1 MNYDSIACEF
11 YLQGK
16 WVDLNDYRLQ
26 AAGITGRWEPRS
38 NPIDRV
44 ASTGQLT
51 LVLHNVIISLLQVTP
66 IVCRFQSG

>member
-1 MNYDSIACEF
+1 MKYDSIACEF
-11 YLQGK
+11 YLRAK

-26 AAGITGRWEPRS
+26 AAGITGSMGIRGS

-51 LVLHNVIISLLQVTP
+51 LDALE
-66 IVCRFQSG
+66 